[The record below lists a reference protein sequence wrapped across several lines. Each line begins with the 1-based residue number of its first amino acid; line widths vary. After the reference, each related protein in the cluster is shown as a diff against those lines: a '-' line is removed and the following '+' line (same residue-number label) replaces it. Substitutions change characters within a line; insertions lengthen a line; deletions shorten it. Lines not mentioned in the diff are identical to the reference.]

1 LGESKLGAEEIKY
14 LVFDVESVPD
24 GALIKKVKYPS
35 DDISQSDAIDLYMK
49 EISDSTGGVSEFIPV
64 TFQYPVAI
72 CVAKVRAD
80 FSIADIVCLD
90 EPDYRTR
97 EMVRMFWF
105 GIEDIYNDA
114 SFVTFNGR
122 GFDIP
127 ILELMAYRYGFTAKR
142 HFKDKFAG
150 RFRFGT
156 KHIDL
161 QDWISNF
168 NAIKM
173 NGGLNML
180 AKVIG
185 KPGKMSTKGNEVYG
199 LFKEGRIKDINDYC
213 IHDVLDTY
221 FVFLRT
227 RVMIGEL
234 SLSKEQE
241 LVKNTKKYI
250 EDNIKKIPAMKEY
263 YDNWGDWDP
272 WPV

>member
-1 LGESKLGAEEIKY
+1 MTVKSEDVKY

-24 GALIKKVKYPS
+24 GKLIRMVKYQGEEI
-35 DDISQSDAIDLYMK
+35 DEAGAINRFQK
-49 EISDSTGGVSEFIPV
+49 EIMEATGGVSEFIPV
-64 TFQYPVAI
+64 TFQYPVSV
-72 CVAKVRAD
+72 CVAKVGGD
-80 FSIADIVCLD
+80 FSLLDVSCLD
-90 EPDYRTR
+90 DSRFDPGEMTR
-97 EMVRMFWF
+97 LFWQ
-105 GIEDIYNDA
+105 GVEEQYSNA

-127 ILELMAYRYGFTAKR
+127 LLELMAYRYGYTAKR

-161 QDWISNF
+161 QDWLSNF
-168 NAIKM
+168 GAIRM
-173 NGGLNML
+173 NGGLNLL

-185 KPGKMSTKGNEVYG
+185 KPGKTRTTGNEVYG
-199 LFKEGRIKDINDYC
+199 LFLQGKLRDINDYC

-234 SLSKEQE
+234 SVSREQDI
-241 LVKNTKKYI
+241 VKAAKNFL
-250 EDNIKKIPAMKEY
+250 ESGQNRVPAFRGYLE
-263 YDNWGDWDP
+263 NWGDWDP
-272 WPV
+272 WP